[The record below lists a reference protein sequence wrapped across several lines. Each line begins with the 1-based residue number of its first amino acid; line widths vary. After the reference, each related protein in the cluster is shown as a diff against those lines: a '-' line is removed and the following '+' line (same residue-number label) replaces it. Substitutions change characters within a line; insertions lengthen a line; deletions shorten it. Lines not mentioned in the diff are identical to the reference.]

1 MTPETFIT
9 TWQAN
14 TRNEQAASKAH
25 FLDLCAMLGVPT
37 PQSDPTGATY
47 AFEKGVK
54 KAAGTGGWADVWKR
68 GCFGWEYKSRGLDLE
83 KAHDQL
89 LRYAG
94 ALENPPLLITSD
106 MDRIIV
112 RTNWTNAVSERRE
125 FSLEDLR
132 DPATRALL
140 KACWTDPERWRPTTT
155 RQALTEKAAGDF
167 AELARRLR
175 ERGHAP
181 QVVAHFVNRLVFCLF
196 ADDVGL
202 LPERLLDNLLDYASK
217 SPGNFAPAAADLF
230 RAMRDRGG
238 RVGFQAVQWFNG
250 GLFDDDTA
258 LPLDATDLTLLT
270 RMASLDWAEIDPSI
284 FGTLFERGLDPD
296 KRSQLGAHY
305 TDRDKIGLLVD
316 AVVIQPLLTEWSAVR
331 TKLADAMTQRAGLSR
346 QSSENSAAALVLAEA
361 DAITPQSKAARKT
374 IQSTGTKIRAR
385 QNALLAE
392 AQAGYGR
399 FMERLRAFR
408 VLDPACGSGNFL
420 YLSLLALKDL
430 ELRFGIEAETLGLEP
445 GLPMIGPEAVLGI
458 EINPYATELAR
469 VSVWIGHIQWAR
481 RNGFPPPQDPVLRT
495 LNTIENRDAV
505 LADDGTPAF
514 WPKADAIVGNP
525 PFLGD
530 KVMIANMGEAY
541 THQLRAAYEGRV
553 PGGADLVCYWFEKA
567 REELAAERV
576 KFVGLVATNSI
587 RGGANRRVLDQITET
602 NIIYNVWSDLP
613 WTLDGAAVRVS
624 LICFS
629 NIMSDNFQLDGVS
642 VKYIHSDLS
651 SGISDLTTARDL
663 LENSQIS
670 FIGTQKNG
678 PFDVDSTTARKW
690 LLAGPNAN
698 GRNNSDVV
706 RPWRNALQ
714 IVRRSDDRWI
724 IDFGC
729 DLEQHDAE
737 YYAGP
742 FGHVAKFVFPTRVDL
757 RRDGHRRYWW
767 RHGEA
772 RPGMR
777 KALVG
782 LGRYVVTPR
791 VAKHRIFAWLDA
803 SVVPDCQLVVIT
815 RDDDTTFG
823 ILHSCFHEAWSL
835 RLGTALEDRPRYT
848 PSTTFETFPFPDGLT
863 PNIPATA
870 YANDPRAQRIATA
883 ARALVEARDRWLNPA
898 DLIDIVPEVVPG
910 FPDRILP
917 KNEAAARTLK
927 TRTLTALYNTRGTP
941 EGAWLDN
948 LHRNLDQAVAA
959 AYGWPEDITADDA
972 LARLLAINHTRAK
985 QQG

>member
-1 MTPETFIT
+1 MTPDAFIA

-25 FLDLCAMLGVPT
+25 FLDLCALFGVPT
-37 PQSDPTGATY
+37 PQSDPTGTTY

-54 KAAGTGGWADVWKR
+54 KAAGGGGWADVWKR
-68 GCFGWEYKSRGLDLE
+68 GCFGWEYKSRGHDLE

-94 ALENPPLLITSD
+94 ALENPPLLISSD

-125 FSLEDLR
+125 FGLEDLR
-132 DPATRALL
+132 DPSVRALL
-140 KACWTDPERWRPTTT
+140 KTCWTDPERWRPAVT
-155 RQALTEKAAGDF
+155 RQMLTEKAAGDF

-175 ERGHAP
+175 ERGHNP
-181 QVVAHFVNRLVFCLF
+181 QTVAHFVNRLVFCLF

-202 LPERLLDNLLDYASK
+202 LPERLLDGLLDYAGK
-217 SPGNFAPAAADLF
+217 SPANFAPAASELF

-258 LPLDATDLTLLT
+258 LPLDSGDITLLT
-270 RMASLDWAEIDPSI
+270 RMAALDWAEIDPSI

-305 TDRDKIGLLVD
+305 TDRDKIGLLVG
-316 AVVIQPLLTEWSAVR
+316 AVVVQPLLAEWAEVR
-331 TKLADAMTQRAGLSR
+331 ATIADAMTKRAAISR
-346 QSSENSAAALVLAEA
+346 QTGEASAAAMVLAEA
-361 DAITPQSKAARKT
+361 EAMTVESHRARKT
-374 IQSTGTKIRAR
+374 IQRTATTNRAK
-385 QNALLAE
+385 QTALFAE
-392 AQAGYGR
+392 AQGLYGR
-399 FMERLRAFR
+399 FMEHLRAFR

-495 LNTIENRDAV
+495 LHTIENRDAV
-505 LADDGTPAF
+505 LAEDGTPAE

-530 KVMIANMGEAY
+530 KVMIANMGETY
-541 THQLRAAYEGRV
+541 TQQLRAAYAGRV

-587 RGGANRRVLDQITET
+587 RGGANRRVLDRIVAE
-602 NIIYNVWSDLP
+602 NVIYRAWSDEP
-613 WTLDGAAVRVS
+613 WSLDGAAVRVS
-624 LICFS
+624 LVCFAPS
-629 NIMSDNFQLDGVS
+629 FDGPVKLDGAEAAA
-642 VKYIHSDLS
+642 IHADLS
-651 SGISDLTTARDL
+651 AGGADLTTAQQL
-663 LENSQIS
+663 PENKRVAFSGI
-670 FIGTQKNG
+670 QKTG
-678 PFDVDSTTARKW
+678 PFELDGETARTM
-690 LLAGPNAN
+690 LREPPNPN
-698 GRNNSDVV
+698 GRSNQEVVKPWWNGLDVT
-706 RPWRNALQ
+706 RRQRDMW
-714 IVRRSDDRWI
+714 IV
-724 IDFGC
+724 DFG
-729 DLEQHDAE
+729 LVESESAVAFFVQP
-737 YYAGP
+737 YAWLARLVKP
-742 FGHVAKFVFPTRVDL
+742 MRVGK
-757 RRDGHRRYWW
+757 REERTNTCWW
-767 RHGEA
+767 LFQWS
-772 RPGMR
+772 RPVMR
-777 KALVG
+777 AAIKD
-782 LGRYVVTPR
+782 LGRFIVSPEVS
-791 VAKHRIFAWLDA
+791 KHRVFAWA
-803 SVVPDCQLVVIT
+803 TSSICPDKNLIVLA

-823 ILHSCFHEAWSL
+823 ILHSRFHEAWSL

-848 PSTTFETFPFPDGLT
+848 PSTTFETFPFPEGLT
-863 PNIPATA
+863 PNIPAAA
-870 YANDPRAQRIATA
+870 YEHDPRARRIATA
-883 ARALVEARDRWLNPA
+883 ACALVEARDRWLNPA
-898 DLIDIVPEVVPG
+898 DLVDIVPEAVPG
-910 FPDRILP
+910 FPDRIMP
-917 KNEAAARTLK
+917 KNKDAARILK
-927 TRTLTALYNTRGTP
+927 ARTLTALYNRRGTP

-948 LHRNLDQAVAA
+948 LHRALDAAVAS
-959 AYGWPEDITADDA
+959 AYGWPEDIATDEA

-985 QQG
+985 R